1 MFIYFPFEIFF
12 TACMYKC
19 LPFSHINLSTH
30 TLIKKKKKI
39 AVDFEEPY
47 SAPSLSEIPWYGI
60 LGNHEYGYNVDAVLE
75 YANINP
81 IWVMDDR
88 YYTK

>member
-1 MFIYFPFEIFF
+1 
-12 TACMYKC
+12 MYKC
-19 LPFSHINLSTH
+19 LPFPHINLSTH
-30 TLIKKKKKI
+30 TLIIKKI